1 MVFHTL
7 EWMWR
12 ICREAHGVLE
22 RSQALKAVTR
32 HPAFEI
38 CKLGWDS
45 DLKTLCRCLEKHK
58 WYIYLTA
65 LSGGEDNVCRILGS
79 CKGLKI
85 GDAYYAGGPDDYN
98 GWSLSTGSHSFT
110 LTVSQEMKP
119 YAYKLSNNQAKG
131 SGYVGRWKELGFL
144 GMEDIFLPP
153 GGSFSICTTAQ
164 KTWLRKLSIIL
175 EEELKIFDFIE
186 WLKYYF
192 CLAWLISFLH
202 FLTSLLKFILWLKFG
217 SSACK
222 ESACNAGSLQY

>member
-1 MVFHTL
+1 MRSL
-7 EWMWR
+7 EISIIRLLIPTNLGWCGGAQSCQTFWDRMDYILPGSSVCEIFQAR
-12 ICREAHGVLE
+12 ILE
-22 RSQALKAVTR
+22 RVAISYSRGSSQHRDWTQVSCISCTDRQILL
-32 HPAFEI
+32 P
-38 CKLGWDS
+38 LG
-45 DLKTLCRCLEKHK
+45 H
-58 WYIYLTA
+58 
-65 LSGGEDNVCRILGS
+65 LGS
-79 CKGLKI
+79 MWLWA
-85 GDAYYAGGPDDYN
+85 AY
-98 GWSLSTGSHSFT
+98 
-110 LTVSQEMKP
+110 
-119 YAYKLSNNQAKG
+119 
-131 SGYVGRWKELGFL
+131 
-144 GMEDIFLPP
+144 IFLPP